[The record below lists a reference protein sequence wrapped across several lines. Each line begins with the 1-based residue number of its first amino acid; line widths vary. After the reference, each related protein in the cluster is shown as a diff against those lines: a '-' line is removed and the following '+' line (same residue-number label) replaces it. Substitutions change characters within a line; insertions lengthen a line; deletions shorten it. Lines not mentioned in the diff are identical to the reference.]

1 MSSKRLNK
9 TVIAYSILTLLVIGA
24 GAFWGQQLFLQ
35 PAKADFLPGQT
46 TSAHHQIE
54 LACGTCH
61 QSPFGGGEVLQTAC
75 VGCHATELKS
85 AHDSHPKSKFTDPR
99 NADRIDVVDARYC
112 ASCHREHQPEITHPM
127 AVTLPD
133 DFCIGCHEDIAEERP
148 SHEGMAFDTCASA
161 GCHNYHDNRGLY
173 EDFLVSHAGEPDVL
187 AKPVI
192 MAMRDFVLSHES
204 DEPKTIPTPDYP
216 VQSFASGQAVAE
228 WARSAHAAADINC
241 SGCHGK
247 GSITEVHQ
255 TPDALVCVDCHKPQA
270 QGFMRGKHGMRLAV
284 HVNNAQ
290 SFPLQQNLKTL
301 MEPEHRMLSP
311 MTPAQSLGLAFKSDA
326 MHDELTCNSCHQ
338 PHQYRLQQA
347 GLESC
352 MGCHDDEHTRNY
364 LSSPHYGLVLRERA
378 GELPPGSGV
387 TCATCHMPKTEDEHE
402 TGKFF
407 TQHNQNDNL
416 RPNEKM
422 IRTVCLDCHGAQF
435 VLNALADPA
444 LIHSNFNG
452 QPSVSIDS
460 IEMSVKRERKE

>member
-1 MSSKRLNK
+1 LRTLDDEKS
-9 TVIAYSILTLLVIGA
+9 IALDRQVERIRT
-24 GAFWGQQLFLQ
+24 
-35 PAKADFLPGQT
+35 DF
-46 TSAHHQIE
+46 
-54 LACGTCH
+54 
-61 QSPFGGGEVLQTAC
+61 
-75 VGCHATELKS
+75 
-85 AHDSHPKSKFTDPR
+85 
-99 NADRIDVVDARYC
+99 DR
-112 ASCHREHQPEITHPM
+112 
-127 AVTLPD
+127 
-133 DFCIGCHEDIAEERP
+133 
-148 SHEGMAFDTCASA
+148 
-161 GCHNYHDNRGLY
+161 
-173 EDFLVSHAGEPDVL
+173 
-187 AKPVI
+187 
-192 MAMRDFVLSHES
+192 
-204 DEPKTIPTPDYP
+204 
-216 VQSFASGQAVAE
+216 
-228 WARSAHAAADINC
+228 
-241 SGCHGK
+241 
-247 GSITEVHQ
+247 
-255 TPDALVCVDCHKPQA
+255 ALVEVGRYFRYARAQA
-270 QGFMRGKHGMRLAV
+270 DLPRIRTAARVGGRRSEALRLQELRGKHGMRLAV

-290 SFPLQQNLKTL
+290 SFPLQQNLKAL